1 MWITNFHIFYVDIY
15 VNIEEKIF
23 LILKNAVFNEFFLTY
38 GEISYTIKML
48 FSEQREG
55 GAIL

>member
-23 LILKNAVFNEFFLTY
+23 LILKNEVFNEFFLTY

-48 FSEQREG
+48 FSVQREG
-55 GAIL
+55 GVLL